1 MLLPVITASGWL
13 RYLLLTAGIMGGLFG
28 SAVWAVTES
37 ESSSHAGDYTIEN
50 WQVEQGLPH
59 VSVVSIAQ
67 TPDGYLWLGTF
78 NGLVRFDGARFT
90 VFNEANTPALGSSG
104 VVRLL
109 TDPQGGLWILTDE
122 GTLARL
128 MDGEFSVYGPE
139 QGLPA
144 CGAVAL
150 ATDLEGSPWV
160 VDRAGGQH
168 RIENGRLIA
177 RARDQE
183 RAAAESHLLVTPSE
197 PCWVDR
203 AGVATNSTQVALR
216 FPTGSNSAAAE
227 LTILCAGRSHEG
239 GYWLAATSGV
249 YHLRAGRLDGDASRF
264 PQSPKALVAVA
275 EDSHGNVWVGSFGD
289 GVFRRD
295 RVGQWQRFGAG
306 TGLAEGDVAAVFVD
320 REDNIWVGTFS
331 GGLHRLKPRIFRTYD
346 TRDGLSGKT
355 VMSVA
360 EDRQGRLWV
369 AINGGGVNRV
379 WKGQMGPVTDPPDVV
394 RYPLVYSVLAGRQD
408 TLWVGVYGWVALR
421 LQGGTL
427 TRYDIRDESSRAMT
441 PRALFEDWEGVV
453 WLGCDRGLHR
463 YDAGKFTRY
472 TRRDG
477 LNHDEVRALAQDS
490 KGTLYVGTHG
500 GGLNWWRTNRFGGC
514 TQQDGLPDN
523 HVSALWVD
531 RQDTV
536 WIGTEDGG
544 LARLRQGKIATISA
558 RDGLPSDTIGT
569 LVEDDE
575 GNLWMGSNC
584 GVIRASRQELN
595 TFLDGESRSVTF
607 RLFNRSDGLN
617 GIDCRGGGQPASCKA
632 QDGRLWFATVKG
644 LAVVDPRVLPFNALP
659 PPVVIEEFV
668 VEEEAVLNSAGNQR
682 LVTAAKGSSVG
693 ERGRKAL
700 SYPPRALRGAR
711 ERQRE
716 HTLEIPPGKHRLEFR
731 FSGLSLVAPEKVRFR
746 YRLNGLDADW
756 VDAGSQRVASYN
768 YVPPGA
774 YSFEV
779 TACNNDGVWNEM
791 GATLGL
797 VLLPPWWMTWWFRV
811 LAVAGIG
818 GLVLGWYERRLRRL
832 RRERTAQESFSRKLI
847 ASQEMERQRI
857 AGELH
862 DGLGQDLLVIAS
874 QAQLGLSQ
882 GENPPATATRLK
894 DIADT
899 AKQALQQARRM
910 SHNLRPG
917 LVEELGLTKAI
928 QATLQKAGQA
938 SGLSITINLE
948 NVDDLLAS
956 EFEVNLYRITQ
967 EILNNVLKHANA
979 SEARFTLSKE
989 CGGLR
994 LVAQDN
1000 GKGFDMTVLESTPP
1014 DERGFGLRQIAERAK
1029 MMGGRLDIESRPGHG
1044 TLLRVEIPLRGPK
1057 P

>member
-1 MLLPVITASGWL
+1 MV
-13 RYLLLTAGIMGGLFG
+13 GLG
-28 SAVWAVTES
+28 RGPVWAIGQS
-37 ESSSHAGDYTIEN
+37 ESPIHAGEYTIEN

-59 VSVVSIAQ
+59 VSVVAIAQ
-67 TPDGYLWLGTF
+67 TPDGYLWMGTF

-90 VFNEANTPALGSSG
+90 VFNEANTPVLGSSS

-150 ATDLEGSPWV
+150 ATDLEGCPWV

-177 RARDQE
+177 QPRDQE
-183 RAAAESHLLVTPSE
+183 RAAADARLLVTPSE
-197 PCWVDR
+197 PCWVDK

-216 FPTGSNSAAAE
+216 FPTGSNSAATE

-249 YHLRAGRLDGDASRF
+249 YRLRDGCLEGEVMQF
-264 PQSPKALVAVA
+264 PQPPKALVAVA
-275 EDSHGNVWVGSFGD
+275 EDSQGNVWVGSFGD

-295 RVGQWQRFGAG
+295 RTGHWQRFSAGAG
-306 TGLAEGDVAAVFVD
+306 MVESDVASVFVD

-331 GGLHRLKPRIFRTYD
+331 GGLHRIKPRIFRTYD
-346 TRDGLSGKT
+346 MRDGLSGKT
-355 VMSVA
+355 VMSVT
-360 EDRQGRLWV
+360 EDRRGRLWV
-369 AINGGGVNRV
+369 GINGGGVNCV
-379 WKGQMGPVTDPPDVV
+379 WKGQLGPVTDPPDVGH
-394 RYPLVYSVLAGRQD
+394 YPLVYSVLAGRQD

-421 LQGGTL
+421 LRGGAL
-427 TRYDIRDESSRAMT
+427 TRYDIRDESCRTMT
-441 PRALFEDWEGVV
+441 PRALFEDREGAV

-463 YDAGKFTRY
+463 YDAGKFIRY
-472 TRRDG
+472 TKRDG
-477 LNHDEVRALAQDS
+477 LNHDEVRAIAQDS
-490 KGTLYVGTHG
+490 RGTLYVGTHG
-500 GGLNWWRTNRFGGC
+500 GGLNWWRTNVFGGY
-514 TQQDGLPDN
+514 TQQGGLPDN

-531 RQDTV
+531 REDTI

-544 LARLRQGKIATISA
+544 LARLKHGKIATISA
-558 RDGLPSDTIGT
+558 RDGLPSNTIGT
-569 LVEDDE
+569 LLEDDE
-575 GNLWMGSNC
+575 ENLWMGSNC
-584 GVIRASRQELN
+584 GIIRASRQELN
-595 TFLDGESRSVTF
+595 TFLDGESRRITF

-644 LAVVDPRVLPFNALP
+644 LAVVEPRALPFNALP
-659 PPVVIEEFV
+659 PPVVIEELV
-668 VEEEAVLNSAGNQR
+668 VEEEVVLSSAGNQR
-682 LVTAAKGSSVG
+682 LVTAGKSLGATG
-693 ERGRKAL
+693 KARQAP
-700 SYPPRALRGAR
+700 SRPPRTLRGSR
-711 ERQRE
+711 DGRRMQ
-716 HTLEIPPGKHRLEFR
+716 TLEIPPGKHRLEFR

-746 YRLNGLDADW
+746 YRLSGLDADW

-768 YVPPGA
+768 YVPPGN

-797 VLLPPWWMTWWFRV
+797 VLLPPWWMSWWFRL
-811 LAVAGIG
+811 LAVAGLG

-874 QAQLGLSQ
+874 QAQLGLTQ
-882 GENPPATATRLK
+882 GENPPVTVTRLK

-917 LVEELGLTKAI
+917 LVDELGLTKAI

-948 NVDDLLAS
+948 NVDGLLAS

-989 CGGLR
+989 GGGLR

-1000 GKGFDMTVLESTPP
+1000 GRGFDMTVLESTPP

-1029 MMGGRLDIESRPGHG
+1029 MMGGSLVIESRPGHG
-1044 TLLRVEIPLRGPK
+1044 TLLRVEIPLRGLK
-1057 P
+1057 PQTKC